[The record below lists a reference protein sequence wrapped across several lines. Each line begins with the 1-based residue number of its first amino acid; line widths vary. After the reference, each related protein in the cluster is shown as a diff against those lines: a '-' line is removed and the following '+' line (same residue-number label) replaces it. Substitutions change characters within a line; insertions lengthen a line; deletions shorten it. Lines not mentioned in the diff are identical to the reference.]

1 MSDNRRAVAEEEGE
15 SNGGCSGSAVG
26 MDRASSHVLSS
37 SGEGGG
43 GGAGGGGGGGS
54 TSLDTSGWVRAVTST
69 IKIKLMLDNTLPSP
83 INAIIILVTTVCLT
97 SPLSYQMSGNEVMCW
112 IWATRCAVQK
122 VEG

>member
-43 GGAGGGGGGGS
+43 GRRRGRG
-54 TSLDTSGWVRAVTST
+54 RR
-69 IKIKLMLDNTLPSP
+69 
-83 INAIIILVTTVCLT
+83 
-97 SPLSYQMSGNEVMCW
+97 W
-112 IWATRCAVQK
+112 IDVLGHIRV
-122 VEG
+122 G

>member
-43 GGAGGGGGGGS
+43 GAQGEGEEVDRLPWTHQGGLG
-54 TSLDTSGWVRAVTST
+54 
-69 IKIKLMLDNTLPSP
+69 P
-83 INAIIILVTTVCLT
+83 
-97 SPLSYQMSGNEVMCW
+97 
-112 IWATRCAVQK
+112 
-122 VEG
+122 